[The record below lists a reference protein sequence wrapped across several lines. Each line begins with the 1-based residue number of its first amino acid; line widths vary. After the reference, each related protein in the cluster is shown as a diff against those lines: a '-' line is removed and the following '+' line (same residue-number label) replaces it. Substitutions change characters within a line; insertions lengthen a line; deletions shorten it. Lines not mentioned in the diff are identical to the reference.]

1 MTKPYD
7 LSIDWLADAILTHDQ
22 RKVWTHLREELKT
35 AQSKI
40 SAMEERLRELEQQGV
55 HPLPAVLTR
64 PDFNR
69 EVARMLAHD
78 DRYGG
83 MSSIIYINLEN
94 LEQIA
99 ALHGKSVA
107 NAATRTMCDTLLRS
121 IRTSDIVGRLAV
133 DEFGIFL
140 ARCDNGNA
148 WKKGEFLAGRLHQ
161 ALLEVHTKLLRP
173 SLTFGAYTFRQ
184 NQDVTEGLK
193 QAAETVTKSSYS
205 SM

>member
-1 MTKPYD
+1 MKKPYD

-22 RKVWTHLREELKT
+22 RKVWTHLREELK
-35 AQSKI
+35 AAHDKI
-40 SAMEERLRELEQQGV
+40 SLMEDRLRELEQQTN
-55 HPLPAVLTR
+55 HHLPTVLTR

-83 MSSIIYINLEN
+83 VSSIVYINLEN
-94 LEQIA
+94 LEQIT

-107 NAATRTMCDTLLRS
+107 NAATRTMCDTLLQCV
-121 IRTSDIVGRLAV
+121 RTSDIAGRLGV
-133 DEFGIFL
+133 DEFGVFL
-140 ARCDNGNA
+140 ARCDNANA
-148 WKKGEFLAGRLHQ
+148 WKKGEFLASRLHQ

-193 QAAETVTKSSYS
+193 LAASNVTKSPLGI
-205 SM
+205 